1 MKNPMKLLQFTG
13 ICYSIFKDDAS
24 NKRNVTEKKLSPYK
38 THCLLH
44 VLTIFTMSKISK
56 NSRSREMA

>member
-13 ICYSIFKDDAS
+13 IWYSIFKDDAS
-24 NKRNVTEKKLSPYK
+24 NKKNVTEKKLSPYK

-44 VLTIFTMSKISK
+44 VLTIFTMSKNK
-56 NSRSREMA
+56 